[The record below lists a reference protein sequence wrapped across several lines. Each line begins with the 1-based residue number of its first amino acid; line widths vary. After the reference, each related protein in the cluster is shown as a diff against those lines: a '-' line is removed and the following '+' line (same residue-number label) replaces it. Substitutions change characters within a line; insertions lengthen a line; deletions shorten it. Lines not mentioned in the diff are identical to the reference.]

1 VGEGAVETR
10 AENPNGRAPGGDGTK
25 KLGHQMEKVGHTAEE
40 MWDRTRDSFSDISDT
55 IDLKGRADRHPYGTV
70 AAALGIG
77 YVLGGGLFTP
87 LTARIVRMGIR
98 IGMRLAVLP
107 LLKQEVAEIMESIG
121 EDDGRVKGEAA
132 GKGQASKRTRTRGDE
147 P

>member
-1 VGEGAVETR
+1 METR
-10 AENPNGRAPGGDGTK
+10 PENPPNGRAATGDGTK
-25 KLGHQMEKVGHTAEE
+25 KLGKRIEKVGNTAEQV
-40 MWDRTRDSFSDISDT
+40 WDRTRDSFSDLGDAL
-55 IDLKGRADRHPYGTV
+55 DVKGRVDRHPYGTV

-87 LTARIVRMGIR
+87 LTGRIVRMGVR

-107 LLKQEVAEIMESIG
+107 LLRQEIAQLVDTIEEEEGTASRG
-121 EDDGRVKGEAA
+121 EA
-132 GKGQASKRTRTRGDE
+132 GKGKRTRTRGDE